1 VSSPSNRFECRWQP
15 SRRLLAVYV
24 LAQATAWLAN
34 LLMDAP
40 ILVHLAAAALCIVH
54 ALHVL
59 PRHVL
64 LASPHAVT
72 GLRRDR
78 SGWAVWTEADGWQA
92 VQLRPDSM
100 ALPQVVVLR
109 FRLVGQRRVR
119 SACVLPDCLDT
130 DTHRRLRLR
139 LKFSRR
145 RWAVPG

>member
-1 VSSPSNRFECRWQP
+1 M
-15 SRRLLAVYV
+15 LAVYV

-64 LASPHAVT
+64 LVSPHAVT

-78 SGWAVWTEADGWQA
+78 SGWAVWTVADGWQA
-92 VQLRPDSM
+92 AQLRPDSM

-119 SACVLPDCLDT
+119 SACVLPDCLDA